1 MKKTYIVIGLGRFGC
16 AVAQRLYELGSEVLA
31 IDLRPELV
39 QRIESKV
46 TCAAVCDVRDE
57 DALRTLGVRNYDC
70 AVIAIGGD
78 LATSVVATLNLKELG
93 VQSVVCKA
101 TDETQRRALEKIGA
115 DHVVVP
121 ERESGIK
128 LAQSLTSSSILDF
141 IELSPDCGIAEL
153 QTPPEWCGKSIRELD
168 IRAKY
173 GVNVIAVRE
182 NGKVHV
188 TLDANRP
195 LNEHITL
202 VLLGENDRLAR
213 VNPLLAHTKKLL
225 PSRAYREK
233 SGEFAADGVKL
244 LVEAAR
250 WYPGLHTVIAEEHVE
265 LCKLSD
271 TVRVVRVPRDVMQS
285 VSLMDAPQGA
295 IFLCRLPERKPG
307 TILPGTLL
315 LDGIQDPGNLG
326 TILRTADAL
335 EVPVVLLDGCAD
347 TYNPKTVR
355 ASMGAVFRTQPV
367 SMTRQQAIAACW
379 EAHIPLLAT
388 AMSADAVDLRQADL
402 CNAAVVIGSEGQG
415 ISPEL
420 FAAAEQKIIIP
431 MSPRCESL
439 NAAVA
444 ATIVLWQMKR

>member
-39 QRIESKV
+39 QRMESKV

-70 AVIAIGGD
+70 AAIGGD

-153 QTPPEWCGKSIRELD
+153 QTPSEWCGKSIRELD

-213 VNPLLAHTKKLL
+213 V
-225 PSRAYREK
+225 
-233 SGEFAADGVKL
+233 
-244 LVEAAR
+244 
-250 WYPGLHTVIAEEHVE
+250 
-265 LCKLSD
+265 
-271 TVRVVRVPRDVMQS
+271 
-285 VSLMDAPQGA
+285 
-295 IFLCRLPERKPG
+295 KP
-307 TILPGTLL
+307 
-315 LDGIQDPGNLG
+315 
-326 TILRTADAL
+326 
-335 EVPVVLLDGCAD
+335 
-347 TYNPKTVR
+347 
-355 ASMGAVFRTQPV
+355 
-367 SMTRQQAIAACW
+367 
-379 EAHIPLLAT
+379 
-388 AMSADAVDLRQADL
+388 
-402 CNAAVVIGSEGQG
+402 
-415 ISPEL
+415 
-420 FAAAEQKIIIP
+420 
-431 MSPRCESL
+431 
-439 NAAVA
+439 
-444 ATIVLWQMKR
+444 

>member
-153 QTPPEWCGKSIRELD
+153 QTPSEWCGKSIRELD

-213 VNPLLAHTKKLL
+213 VCPVCCPGPRCL
-225 PSRAYREK
+225 P
-233 SGEFAADGVKL
+233 
-244 LVEAAR
+244 
-250 WYPGLHTVIAEEHVE
+250 
-265 LCKLSD
+265 
-271 TVRVVRVPRDVMQS
+271 VPRS
-285 VSLMDAPQGA
+285 WTAP
-295 IFLCRLPERKPG
+295 LNRVRPRSRCCSRTKRPG
-307 TILPGTLL
+307 W
-315 LDGIQDPGNLG
+315 
-326 TILRTADAL
+326 
-335 EVPVVLLDGCAD
+335 
-347 TYNPKTVR
+347 KT
-355 ASMGAVFRTQPV
+355 S
-367 SMTRQQAIAACW
+367 
-379 EAHIPLLAT
+379 
-388 AMSADAVDLRQADL
+388 
-402 CNAAVVIGSEGQG
+402 
-415 ISPEL
+415 
-420 FAAAEQKIIIP
+420 
-431 MSPRCESL
+431 
-439 NAAVA
+439 
-444 ATIVLWQMKR
+444 

>member
-39 QRIESKV
+39 QRMESKV
-46 TCAAVCDVRDE
+46 TCAAD
-57 DALRTLGVRNYDC
+57 
-70 AVIAIGGD
+70 GD

-153 QTPPEWCGKSIRELD
+153 QTPSEWCGKSIRELD

-213 VNPLLAHTKKLL
+213 V
-225 PSRAYREK
+225 
-233 SGEFAADGVKL
+233 
-244 LVEAAR
+244 
-250 WYPGLHTVIAEEHVE
+250 
-265 LCKLSD
+265 
-271 TVRVVRVPRDVMQS
+271 
-285 VSLMDAPQGA
+285 
-295 IFLCRLPERKPG
+295 KP
-307 TILPGTLL
+307 
-315 LDGIQDPGNLG
+315 
-326 TILRTADAL
+326 
-335 EVPVVLLDGCAD
+335 
-347 TYNPKTVR
+347 
-355 ASMGAVFRTQPV
+355 
-367 SMTRQQAIAACW
+367 
-379 EAHIPLLAT
+379 
-388 AMSADAVDLRQADL
+388 
-402 CNAAVVIGSEGQG
+402 
-415 ISPEL
+415 
-420 FAAAEQKIIIP
+420 
-431 MSPRCESL
+431 
-439 NAAVA
+439 
-444 ATIVLWQMKR
+444 